1 MRKVCFF
8 TGTRAEYG
16 IMSRLMRKVA
26 DSSECEL
33 QIIATN
39 MHLSPEFGL
48 TYKEIEGDGFHI
60 NKKVEMLLSSNTA
73 NGIVKSMGLADI
85 GFADALDEI
94 KPDLAVI
101 LGDRYEMLCAAQSC
115 LIYKV
120 PVAHLYGG
128 EISEGA
134 YDDAIRHAIT
144 KLSHLHFT
152 STEEYRQHVIQMGE
166 APERVFYV
174 GGLGIDN
181 IRNEAIMS
189 LEELEESI
197 KFRLGDKYLVVT
209 YHPVT
214 LGNSS
219 AAEQSDALLTAL
231 DTINGEYNLLFT
243 LPNSDTDGR
252 VIISKIKQYVAMHP
266 NNTIAVTSLGKKRYY
281 SALKYA
287 CAVIGNSSSGLGE
300 APSFHIPTL
309 NIGDR
314 QKGRTRG
321 QSVYD
326 VSAGTNDII
335 EGLRTVLSDQFKKTA
350 QMAPNPYEKEG
361 TLEAIFN
368 VICNYP
374 LDNLINKKF
383 YSLQR

>member
-1 MRKVCFF
+1 MRKICFF

-26 DSSECEL
+26 DCPECEL

-48 TYKEIEGDGFHI
+48 TYKEIEDDGFHI

-85 GFADALDEI
+85 GFADALEEL

-115 LIYKV
+115 LIYKI

-181 IRNEAIMS
+181 IRNEAIMG

-197 KFRLGDKYLVVT
+197 KFKLGDKYLVVT

-252 VIISKIKQYVAMHP
+252 VIISKIKQYVATHP
-266 NNTIAVTSLGKKRYY
+266 NNSVAVTSLGKKRYY

-287 CAVIGNSSSGLGE
+287 SAVIGNSSSGLGE

-309 NIGDR
+309 NIGER

-326 VSAGTNDII
+326 VSTDTNDII
-335 EGLRTVLSDQFKKTA
+335 DGLRTVLSDDFKKIALT
-350 QMAPNPYEKEG
+350 APNPYEKEG
-361 TLEAIFN
+361 TLEAIFD
-368 VICNYP
+368 VICNFP
-374 LDNLINKKF
+374 LDKLVNKKF
-383 YSLQR
+383 FSIQK

>member
-1 MRKVCFF
+1 MRKICFI

-16 IMSRLMRKVA
+16 IMSRLMRRVA
-26 DSSECEL
+26 DSSDCIL

-48 TYKEIEGDGFHI
+48 TYKEIEEDGFLI
-60 NKKVEMLLSSNTA
+60 DKKVEMLLSSNTA
-73 NGIVKSMGLADI
+73 NGTVKSMGLANI
-85 GFADALDEI
+85 GIADALEELQ
-94 KPDLAVI
+94 PDLAVI

-174 GGLGIDN
+174 GALGVDN
-181 IRNEAIMS
+181 IRNEAVMS
-189 LEELEESI
+189 KEELERSI
-197 KFRLGDKYLVVT
+197 GFTLGDNYLVVT

-214 LGNSS
+214 LENST
-219 AAEQSDALLTAL
+219 AAEQCDFLLRALSE
-231 DTINGEYNLLFT
+231 INGDYKLLFT

-252 VIISKIKQYVAMHP
+252 VIISKVKEYVSCCP
-266 NNTIAVTSLGKKRYY
+266 NKSIAVTSLGKKRYY

-287 CAVIGNSSSGLGE
+287 TAVIGNSSSGLGE

-314 QKGRTRG
+314 QKGRTKG
-321 QSVYD
+321 ESVLDVPANYD
-326 VSAGTNDII
+326 GIKKGLQKALSND
-335 EGLRTVLSDQFKKTA
+335 FKEIA
-350 QMAPNPYEKEG
+350 NLALNPYEKEG
-361 TLEAIFN
+361 TLDAIFD
-368 VICNYP
+368 VIRSFP
-374 LDNLINKKF
+374 LKGLINKKF
-383 YSLQR
+383 YTIS

>member
-1 MRKVCFF
+1 
-8 TGTRAEYG
+8 
-16 IMSRLMRKVA
+16 
-26 DSSECEL
+26 
-33 QIIATN
+33 

-48 TYKEIEGDGFHI
+48 TYKEIEDDGFHI

-85 GFADALDEI
+85 GFADALEEL

-166 APERVFYV
+166 APEHVFYV

-181 IRNEAIMS
+181 IRNEAIMRI
-189 LEELEESI
+189 EELEESI
-197 KFRLGDKYLVVT
+197 KFKLGDKYLVVT

-219 AAEQSDALLTAL
+219 AAEQSNALLTAL
-231 DTINGEYNLLFT
+231 DNVNGEYNLLFT

-252 VIISKIKQYVAMHP
+252 VIISKIKQYVATHP
-266 NNTIAVTSLGKKRYY
+266 NNSIAVTSLGKKRYY

-287 CAVIGNSSSGLGE
+287 SAVIGNSSSGLGE

-309 NIGDR
+309 NIGER

-326 VSAGTNDII
+326 VSANTNDII
-335 EGLRTVLSDQFKKTA
+335 EGLRTVLSDDFKKIA
-350 QMAPNPYEKEG
+350 QTAPNPYEKEG

-374 LDNLINKKF
+374 LEGIISKQF
-383 YSLQR
+383 YTLLR